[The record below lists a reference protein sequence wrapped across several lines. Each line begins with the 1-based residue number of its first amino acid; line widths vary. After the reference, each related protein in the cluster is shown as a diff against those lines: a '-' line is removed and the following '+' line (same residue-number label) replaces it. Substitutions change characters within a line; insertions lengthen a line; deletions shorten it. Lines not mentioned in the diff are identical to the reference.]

1 MRTWAGAHGWG
12 VYVDPA
18 LVGLKTTA
26 DFREAQAAISRLRH
40 AYQRC
45 RPHLDKTPIPVRLR
59 VIPGAFIPAR
69 SQTCDVSCYSVRSD

>member
-1 MRTWAGAHGWG
+1 MWWG

-40 AYQRC
+40 AYQGADLILTKH
-45 RPHLDKTPIPVRLR
+45 PFPVRLR
-59 VIPGAFIPAR
+59 SYRVRLYPAR